1 MAGEWVSPP
10 VDEGQVLSLVESL
23 AIRPLTA
30 RMLVRRGITDVT
42 SANRFLQP
50 KLGELRAPTG
60 IADLNL
66 AIARMATAL
75 NTAEK
80 IGVFGDYDV
89 DGVTSAA
96 VLATSLKAL
105 GGEVLARCASRNSGY
120 GFGVA
125 QAESFLAAGCQLVI
139 TADCGTSDH
148 AAIGFLKE
156 KGVDVVVIDHHQV
169 PQGKSP
175 ALALINPHRS
185 DDNFDFKGLASCGLA
200 FYLMGALRTHLRGLG
215 HARAASWDS
224 RDLLDLVAMGTI
236 ADVMPLTLE
245 NRILVSA
252 GLKCLSARARPGVAA
267 LFKVAG
273 VDSSKPTTATDVG
286 FKLAPR
292 LNAAGRLGDAQL
304 ALDLLLA
311 VDATE
316 AERLALLLDE
326 QNRNRQEVQEGVLSG
341 AIAQVEAMIESAGG
355 QLPSALVVGSEG
367 WHHGVVG
374 IVAAKLV
381 DRYCRPAIVVG
392 FHEGKGRG
400 SARTILGFNL
410 YQALAQSAE
419 HLEVFGGHAAAAGL
433 TVTDACFEAFR
444 SAFVT
449 QTARWFSERQA
460 PNAFEVDA
468 IVTLGELDLATADE
482 IARLGPFGAANVEPI
497 VVVPGVTVLST
508 RVVGTSHLQVTFRQ
522 NGATMDCIGFGMA
535 AEVPA
540 FGEVLDVVGFFEINE
555 FRGSRKPR
563 LRLKHLIKTTKSVA

>member
-1 MAGEWVSPP
+1 MAGAWVSPS
-10 VDEGQVLSLVESL
+10 VDEGHVSALVRSLS
-23 AIRPLTA
+23 IRPLTA
-30 RMLVRRGITDVT
+30 RLLVKRGVTDVVG
-42 SANRFLQP
+42 ANKFLHP
-50 KLGELRAPTG
+50 KLGELRGPAG
-60 IADLNL
+60 IADLDL
-66 AIARMATAL
+66 AIDRLVTAL
-75 NTAEK
+75 NGAEK

-96 VLATSLKAL
+96 VLATAL
-105 GGEVLARCASRNSGY
+105 RAFGGEVFPRCASRNSGY

-125 QAESFLAAGCQLVI
+125 QAEEFLAAGCRLVV

-156 KGVDVVVIDHHQV
+156 SGVDVVVIDHHQV
-169 PQGKSP
+169 PEGKSP
-175 ALALINPHRS
+175 AVALINPHRG
-185 DDNFDFKGLASCGLA
+185 DDDFAFKGLASCGLA

-215 HARAASWDS
+215 HQRAAVWDS

-236 ADVMPLTLE
+236 ADVMPLTHE

-252 GLKCLSARARPGVAA
+252 GLKTLSTRGRPGVAA

-273 VDSSKPTTATDVG
+273 VESSKPTTTTDVG

-311 VDATE
+311 FDSAE
-316 AERLALLLDE
+316 AERLAGLLDE
-326 QNRNRQEVQEGVLSG
+326 QNRKRQEVQEGVLSG
-341 AIAQVEAMIESAGG
+341 AIAQVEAMIHHAGG
-355 QLPSALVVGSEG
+355 ELPSALIVGSTG

-381 DRYCRPAIVVG
+381 DRYSRPAIVVG

-410 YQALAQSAE
+410 YQALLQSSE

-433 TVTDACFEAFR
+433 TVTEKRFEAFR
-444 SAFVT
+444 SAFLSH
-449 QTARWFSERQA
+449 TAQWFSDRQPSA
-460 PNAFEVDA
+460 AVEVDA
-468 IVTLGELDLATADE
+468 EVTLQELDLATADE
-482 IARLGPFGAANVEPI
+482 IGRLGPFGAANSEPM
-497 VVVPGVTVLST
+497 VVVPGLTVLSK
-508 RVVGTSHLQVTFRQ
+508 RVVGTIHLQVTFGQ
-522 NGATMDCIGFGMA
+522 NGATIDSIGFGMA
-535 AEVPA
+535 AEAPA
-540 FGEVLDVVGFFEINE
+540 LGQVLDVVGFFEINE